1 MVLFPINRA
10 FPVNRSYFYRCLLT
24 LAVLGFL
31 GSGFFSRAE
40 SQPEALEMLVLI
52 KQREAEQAPKV
63 NTLQFR
69 ITETKQELDG
79 DGKVEDSEK
88 ESRFTL
94 GEGESNPA
102 SRELK
107 KAEVEGSEKENF
119 SILASSN
126 LFDWKSLPEEDLEG
140 TLCRVLSFQPKK
152 GVEPENQREKVMGQ
166 LAGTYWVGSEDFTC
180 RKIMG
185 KLTRLVPVLG
195 FFAEL
200 RELEFLWRAQS
211 LPGKIT
217 APLHVEYQY
226 KATVFPFFTT
236 HERHVLQYEVLR

>member
-1 MVLFPINRA
+1 LVLLGWAGNAVSVRA
-10 FPVNRSYFYRCLLT
+10 D
-24 LAVLGFL
+24 
-31 GSGFFSRAE
+31 
-40 SQPEALEMLVLI
+40 SQPEALELLLLV
-52 KQREAEQAPKV
+52 KQKEAEQAAKIDAI
-63 NTLQFR
+63 QFR
-69 ITETKQELDG
+69 VTETREELDG
-79 DGKVEDSEK
+79 EGKVEDSDK
-88 ESRFTL
+88 ESRFTV
-94 GEGESNPA
+94 GGGESNPA

-126 LFDWKSLPEEDLEG
+126 LFDWKSLPEEKLEG
-140 TLCRVLSFQPKK
+140 TLCRVLSFQPKE

-166 LAGTYWVGSEDFTC
+166 LAGTYWVGAEDFTC
-180 RKIMG
+180 RKIVG

-200 RELEFLWRAQS
+200 RELEFLWRAQN
-211 LPGKIT
+211 LPGKMA
-217 APLHVEYQY
+217 APLHVEYRY